1 MMPVPDL
8 SAAQIAVLADLKT
21 EDSKKKFRGIWYM
34 AATLTPGEME
44 ILGKYKSEKQEA
56 YLHYLCKQCDEGKC
70 PCYELT
76 SVRKPEITP
85 EDLDK
90 ELEAIHDDMENVYGT
105 NGALLLGVV
114 TSKAV
119 LPTLEHTI
127 AAFMIGYPPT
137 LLASQKLTK
146 KIHRDRDSASA
157 QGVDLDAVILA
168 RTLIETGQI
177 QKMKAIMIEGAKGTD
192 LQSPTMLEHLTS
204 LKVSQQTI

>member
-1 MMPVPDL
+1 MIPVLDL
-8 SAAQIAVLADLKT
+8 TAAQTAALAGLTT
-21 EDSKKKFRGIWYM
+21 ENSKKKFRGIWYM

-44 ILGKYKSEKQEA
+44 TLGRYDSKKQGA
-56 YLHYLCKQCDEGKC
+56 YLHYLCKQCDEGKR

-76 SVRKPEITP
+76 PVRRPEITP

-90 ELEAIHDDMENVYGT
+90 ELEAVHNDMENIYGA

-127 AAFMIGYPPT
+127 AASMIGYPPT
-137 LLASQKLTK
+137 LLASQKLTD
-146 KIHRDRDSASA
+146 KIHKDQDSASA

-168 RTLIETGQI
+168 RTLIET
-177 QKMKAIMIEGAKGTD
+177 
-192 LQSPTMLEHLTS
+192 
-204 LKVSQQTI
+204 V